1 MKIAIIDNYDS
12 FVYNLVRYVRE
23 IEGVKVQVFRNDKVD
38 YEALYQADGILLSP
52 GPGISSEA
60 GDLLKVIAVHARSKS
75 ILGVCLG
82 HQAIAEHF
90 GGTLKQCHVPI
101 HGKSSRIQKVGAPMM
116 FDQIEN
122 SFDVAR
128 YHSWVV
134 QNPLPKE
141 LIATAEFEGQN
152 MAFQHSKLPIYGVQF
167 HPESILTPEG
177 RTMIENWI
185 ESVRNRTPELKQ
197 LRENAS
203 R

>member
-1 MKIAIIDNYDS
+1 
-12 FVYNLVRYVRE
+12 
-23 IEGVKVQVFRNDKVD
+23 
-38 YEALYQADGILLSP
+38 
-52 GPGISSEA
+52 
-60 GDLLKVIAVHARSKS
+60 
-75 ILGVCLG
+75 
-82 HQAIAEHF
+82 
-90 GGTLKQCHVPI
+90 
-101 HGKSSRIQKVGAPMM
+101 M

-141 LIATAEFEGQN
+141 LIATAEFEGLN

-185 ESVRNRTPELKQ
+185 ESVRNRTSELKQ
-197 LRENAS
+197 LRENTS